1 MKTLTA
7 IVIVSIVVLMTFLA
21 SVSSIINAQANVIR
35 AQGDKALDL
44 AFSEAI
50 KTMAQTNRLLVL
62 MLGIC
67 FIGFLFAL
75 VAIVYIMQRGRES
88 HLLPTPTELYKPVLE
103 APWREQGCLPESAR
117 VSIITQGLFSNKEA
131 LSGRQGE
138 YDGR

>member
-1 MKTLTA
+1 MKKLTA

-75 VAIVYIMQRGRES
+75 VAIVYIMQRSRES
-88 HLLPTPTELYKPVLE
+88 HLLPTPTELYKPTLE
-103 APWREQGCLPESAR
+103 APWREQGCLPESGC
-117 VSIITQGLFSNKEA
+117 VSIITHGLFSNKPA